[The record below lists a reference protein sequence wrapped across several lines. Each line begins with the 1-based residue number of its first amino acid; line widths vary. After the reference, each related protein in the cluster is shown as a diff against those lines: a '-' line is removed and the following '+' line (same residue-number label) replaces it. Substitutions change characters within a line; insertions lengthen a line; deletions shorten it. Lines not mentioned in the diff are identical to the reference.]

1 MHKIDKYYLEYRL
14 DRPSFTKTISTQK
27 YFYHTFMA
35 FWTGLVIMRYLV
47 LVYIDN
53 NKSYMSGCLLCTFEI
68 LKISWFVIRIC
79 FSYIEILFLPT
90 NILRSLGYKSI
101 PVSFSIFSPTWPPRC
116 ISSKKL
122 WYFVLDNHFHAQNG
136 STTNCQLRKT
146 NGSRKGSSFPFLAQP
161 SVYRF

>member
-1 MHKIDKYYLEYRL
+1 MIISWDFEL
-14 DRPSFTKTISTQK
+14 DRES
-27 YFYHTFMA
+27 HM
-35 FWTGLVIMRYLV
+35 LYLC
-47 LVYIDN
+47 IDN
-53 NKSYMSGCLLCTFEI
+53 NKSYMSGCLLCTFQI

-79 FSYIEILFLPT
+79 FSYIEILSLPT

-136 STTNCQLRKT
+136 STSNCQLRKT